1 MLQTVRVP
9 RIRVIVGAIALLL
22 AGLQYL
28 AAETVSAAVFT
39 PAYDYAQNYI
49 SDLGVADCGTV
60 YSGREICSPLAAL
73 MNVGFIADGAL
84 FFIGSVLLAALFPGA
99 LKYVFLGAALLHGIG
114 NVMVGLFDETTPAV
128 GAAPSIH
135 VVGALLAILFGN
147 VAAILAGASA
157 LRHRWRALGVAG
169 IALGTLGIV
178 SLVLLGFDG
187 AGLPEGIVERFSV
200 YPITASEILFG
211 VTILAVAWSRRA
223 ARSPRVDS

>member
-1 MLQTVRVP
+1 MP

-28 AAETVSAAVFT
+28 AAETVSAAVFR

-49 SDLGVADCGTV
+49 SDLGVADCGVV
-60 YSGREICSPLAAL
+60 YSGREICSPLATL
-73 MNVGFIADGAL
+73 MNVGFIVDGAL
-84 FFIGSVLLAALFPGA
+84 FFIGSVLLATLFPGA

-114 NVMVGLFDETTPAV
+114 NVIVGLFDETTPAA

-157 LRHRWRALGVAG
+157 LLHRWRALGVAG

>member
-1 MLQTVRVP
+1 MP
-9 RIRVIVGAIALLL
+9 RIRVIVGANAMLL

-39 PAYDYAQNYI
+39 PAYDYAENYI

-60 YSGREICSPLAAL
+60 YSGREICSPLAGL
-73 MNVGFIADGAL
+73 MNAGFIVDGAL
-84 FFIGSVLLAALFPGA
+84 FFIGSVLLATLFSGA
-99 LKYVFLGAALLHGIG
+99 LRYVFLAAALLHGIG
-114 NVMVGLFDETTPAV
+114 NVIVGLFDETTPAV
-128 GAAPSIH
+128 GGAPSIH

-157 LRHRWRALGVAG
+157 LRHGRRALGAAG
-169 IALGTLGIV
+169 IALGSLGIV

-187 AGLPEGIVERFSV
+187 VGLPEGLVERFSV

-223 ARSPRVDS
+223 GRSPRVES